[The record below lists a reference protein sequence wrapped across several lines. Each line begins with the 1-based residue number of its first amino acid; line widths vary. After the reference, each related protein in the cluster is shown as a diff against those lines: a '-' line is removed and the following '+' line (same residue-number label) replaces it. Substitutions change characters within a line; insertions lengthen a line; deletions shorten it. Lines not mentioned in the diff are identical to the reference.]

1 MKVRS
6 GYNGGLF
13 RLDKPKK
20 YTGQRVV
27 RSSVSVVI
35 PFGSVD
41 YLQPLSNCLRSV
53 RWQDHVNHDDI
64 EIILVY
70 LHKTV
75 EDDRQEEMRKL
86 HSLVEEFNVR
96 LIDAQK
102 SYDHFPLCLGRNIGA
117 RASKK
122 DTLVFID
129 ADAVLDPEF
138 IVRAVVQRHVLVT
151 CWLSY
156 LGEGHVELSKK
167 SLVRQLAPK
176 GEIRK
181 AAYGGGIVAPRSAV
195 ETIRGFDEV
204 YDRAWGGDDNDM
216 IDRLV
221 EFGLGWHNLTLFE
234 NIANLH
240 QYHSRTIDKNAPGVI
255 ANRKRYGTLKT
266 VVRNADDWGII

>member
-13 RLDKPKK
+13 RLGKPKK
-20 YTGQRVV
+20 YAGQRVV

-138 IVRAVVQRHVLVT
+138 IIRSVMQRNVLVT

-156 LGEGHVELSKK
+156 LEEGHVELSEK
-167 SLVRQLAPK
+167 SLVRQLAPR
-176 GEIRK
+176 GEIRR
-181 AAYGGGIVAPRSAV
+181 AAYGGGIVAPRFV
-195 ETIRGFDEV
+195 VKMLRGFDEV

-221 EFGLGWHNLTLFE
+221 EFGLGWHNLTICE

-240 QYHSRTIDKNAPGVI
+240 QYHSRSIDKNAPGVL
-255 ANRKRYGTLKT
+255 ANRKRYDTLKT
-266 VVRNADDWGII
+266 IIRNPNKWGRP